1 MAKKLIITK
10 PTSRTQLVLSKI
22 SVITG
27 ILYVS
32 LLLLLHL
39 LEPGFD
45 PSWRFISEYAL
56 GKSGWLMNIVFLSFV
71 VSSLS
76 CGLSVFPQVK
86 TIVGYIGLII
96 LAIGAA
102 GIFIAAIFNTDP
114 VTTGPDKL
122 TFSGKMHYMGA
133 SLDYT
138 PLAMLLLAFGLG
150 RTVAWRP
157 VRKKLLVAAA
167 IPILLTIAFMA
178 SMPAD
183 YKFGPGV
190 YTGLIGRF
198 LFASYLVFILM
209 VGTHVRRLYATG
221 ANR

>member
-1 MAKKLIITK
+1 MAKKLLITRPVSKPQII
-10 PTSRTQLVLSKI
+10 LSKI
-22 SVITG
+22 SVVTG
-27 ILYVS
+27 LLYVF

-39 LEPGFD
+39 LEPEFD

-56 GKSGWLMNIVFLSFV
+56 GKFGWLMNLVFLSFV
-71 VSSLS
+71 VSSIS

-86 TIVGYIGLII
+86 TILGYIGLVI
-96 LAIGAA
+96 LAIGAV
-102 GIFIAAIFNTDP
+102 GIFLAAIFNTDP
-114 VTTGPDKL
+114 ITTEQDQL
-122 TFSGKMHYMGA
+122 TFSGKMHFTGA

-138 PLAMLLLAFGLG
+138 PLAMLLLAFSLG
-150 RTVAWRP
+150 RTIDWRP

-167 IPILLTIAFMA
+167 IPILLTIVFMA

-198 LFASYLVFILM
+198 LFASYLVFILI
-209 VGTHVRRLYATG
+209 VGSHMRTLYA
-221 ANR
+221 ASSNR